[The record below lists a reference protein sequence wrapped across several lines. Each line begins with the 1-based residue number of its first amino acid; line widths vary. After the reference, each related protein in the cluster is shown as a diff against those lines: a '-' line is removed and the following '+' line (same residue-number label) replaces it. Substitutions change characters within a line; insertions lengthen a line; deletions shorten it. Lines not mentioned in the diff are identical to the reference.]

1 MAYNATTAVANA
13 PSRRFFAP
21 MFKARWQN
29 MQNIVNDTAFY
40 SLIPPGYQTYYYAYI
55 RQWSQWASGFVQQLH
70 QSDFFSTGIG
80 YSVCDIMA
88 KECLTGGFRV
98 NSMDVATKEFL
109 TKYADEN
116 SLSETFYRMFFNSNA
131 TGNCIMVATPVF
143 GELIITPYP
152 LDRVVF
158 QISRKKEI
166 TSILILN
173 RFVAGESVYYA
184 REKRI
189 KKNGQYYYKVELASG
204 TLVTSPTFT
213 GQGLPYVP
221 ELIQDQWEDAYGSI
235 KPRIWYK
242 LPKRLRGIGCYNIQN
257 KPLAVALKD
266 MPGYSDSTLHT
277 CLDILYSI
285 DYNYTQA
292 QVDQYMGKS
301 RALVPK
307 QMGRVVMGQKGTLT
321 EGHSFYEEVSAVAAP
336 LDDQFFT
343 QVESGNL
350 NGESVKPLFIQPD
363 LREQAHKYIRDS
375 DLELLAS
382 KVGLSSSDLANHL
395 NYNRGGE
402 KTATEVVSESD
413 TTEKTV
419 NEKRELARSAV
430 NKLLSDIAYFY
441 GFEYDA
447 EIEWGKAA
455 SNSARTNQE
464 LLSEY
469 QAGVLSLRD
478 YLRKRWTDLTEEE
491 IEQKATE
498 LEQKAEKDRAQEQ
511 AFGGNALFDEKDYYG
526 NGNELESESKDE
538 EQTKSIL

>member
-1 MAYNATTAVANA
+1 MAYNGTTAVANA

-29 MQNIVNDTAFY
+29 MQNVVNDTAFY
-40 SLIPPGYQTYYYAYI
+40 SLIPSGYQTYYYAYI
-55 RQWSQWASGFVQQLH
+55 RQWAQWASGFVPQLH

-80 YSVCDIMA
+80 YTVCDIMA
-88 KECLTGGFRV
+88 KECLTGGFRI
-98 NSMDVATKEFL
+98 NSTEPMTKEFL

-116 SLSETFYRMFFNSNA
+116 GLSETFYRMFFHSNA
-131 TGNCIMVATPVF
+131 TGNCILVLTPVN
-143 GELIITPYP
+143 GELTLTPYP

-158 QISRKKEI
+158 QIGRKKEI
-166 TSILILN
+166 TSALILN
-173 RFVAGESVYYA
+173 RFVAGETVFYA
-184 REKRI
+184 REKRL
-189 KKNGQYYYKVELASG
+189 KKNGKYYYKVELANG
-204 TLVTSPTFT
+204 TLATSPSFT
-213 GQGLPYVP
+213 GQGLQYVP
-221 ELIQDQWEDAYGSI
+221 EIVEEQFKDAYGDI
-235 KPRIWYK
+235 KPRVWYE
-242 LPKRLRGIGCYNIQN
+242 LPKRLRGIGCYNVPN

-285 DYNYTQA
+285 DYNYTQS

-321 EGHSFYEEVSAVAAP
+321 EGHSFYEEVSSVAAP

-350 NGESVKPLFIQPD
+350 NGETVKPLFIQPD

-395 NYNRGGE
+395 NYNRGGD

-419 NEKRELARSAV
+419 NEKRSLAQNGV
-430 NKLLSDIAYFY
+430 NKMLSDLAYFY
-441 GFEYDA
+441 GFEYAA
-447 EIEWGKAA
+447 EVEWGKAA
-455 SNSARTNQE
+455 SNSERTNQE
-464 LLSEY
+464 LLAEY

-498 LEQKAEKDRAQEQ
+498 LEQKAEQDRLKEQ
-511 AFGGNALFDEKDYYG
+511 SSFGGNAMFDEKDYYG
-526 NGNELESESKDE
+526 NGKPETENVDKNP
-538 EQTKSIL
+538 